1 MKKYRSVSFLV
12 ELLINVL
19 VFSICCAILVALF
32 GRAWQVTAVTRQ
44 AAAAEA
50 EVNTLVE
57 IAKVR
62 GRGGLLQAGGH
73 ENGPEEVC
81 FAYNGDWQPLA
92 AEWTQALSVFP
103 VPLEAWAREGHAV
116 ALWLRP
122 EATGA
127 GTLYRLE
134 ASAVDDTGSEIYA
147 VQTAFYV
154 PA

>member
-32 GRAWQVTAVTRQ
+32 GRAWQVTTATRR

-50 EVNTLVE
+50 EVSALIE
-57 IAKVR
+57 IAKAR
-62 GRGGLLQAGGH
+62 GRDGLLQAGGH

-81 FAYNGDWQPLA
+81 FAYNDTWQPLA
-92 AEWTQALSVFP
+92 AEWTAAMSVYP
-103 VPLEAWAREGHAV
+103 IPPRAWAREGYAV
-116 ALWLRP
+116 NLCLLP
-122 EATGA
+122 QDSPA
-127 GTLYRLE
+127 GTLYRVQATAINTEGEEL
-134 ASAVDDTGSEIYA
+134 YA